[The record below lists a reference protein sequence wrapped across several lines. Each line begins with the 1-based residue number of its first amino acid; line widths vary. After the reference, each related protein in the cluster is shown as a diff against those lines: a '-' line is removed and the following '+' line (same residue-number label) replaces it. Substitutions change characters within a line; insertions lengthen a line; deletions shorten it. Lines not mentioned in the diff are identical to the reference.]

1 MAVVDNAESVIVEA
15 QGMLRKWLFL
25 CAGSV
30 VARELVRRST
40 GSTEAESLGGPAAHR
55 HHHAGRGAGAHG
67 DPAHRVREEL
77 YDINLG
83 AVGISK
89 R

>member
-1 MAVVDNAESVIVEA
+1 MAVLDNAESVIVEA

-40 GSTEAESLGGPAAHR
+40 EAESLGGPAAH
-55 HHHAGRGAGAHG
+55 HHRHAGRGAGAHG

-89 R
+89 C